1 MTYIIPNQQTKQHSQ
16 TNKSD
21 ISGTIYQSRNITLD
35 EQGYIKLSDAT
46 YAQFTTDDDADFDTS
61 DAMYPSTGEI
71 FMNSDNVFSGDL
83 GIGTLTDRGTD
94 TNAPTPNVEED
105 VIYFNS
111 AEVVSDGTLIKYRSA
126 PTTWTTVSSVIEA
139 GNRPACMAV
148 WDADNTLAVGSANK
162 VRLINSSW
170 GIETNVLT
178 LQSDYE
184 VFSMVADGSP
194 LYIATRSKSGGD
206 AKLFVA
212 SRSGINTDGS
222 ADYSYSAG
230 TFEIMSV
237 KRFKSSVVI
246 INSLGQLMRFNGG
259 GFDELASLPIYATGI
274 EWNDAQNDYSTV
286 SNRAMWCDG
295 DLIYINLSSL
305 TRNGRFKMLPNFH
318 SGIWCYDD
326 TSKSLY
332 HRHSP
337 SYTRVETISGANVTV
352 STTNNNF
359 TLTSGNLNN
368 VSTGMPVLFDNG
380 SGTAI
385 PELKESVCYFLIK
398 DSSTVFKLAESYDLA
413 IAGTAID
420 ITNAGNVSQNWYVY
434 KVNDYGW
441 AIYDNRMAVCVLNNL
456 LFDDTVAGRIA
467 YTAELGSKQA
477 ITTSRTVF
485 GGTNPFIPNRGYFTT
500 PRLNSTN
507 IEDVY
512 NTVYVKFRPLGLDD
526 KIIIKAK
533 TRDRYGFPFTSVQGS
548 TSENWRGVWTST
560 TVFTTT
566 ADLSDV
572 IVGDEIEIIAGVGSG
587 HVAHVYEI
595 SVSTGTYTVTLTE
608 AFPFAVSNDQMRFQ
622 VDCYKIL
629 GTLSA
634 STSLDN
640 QNDGYVSFPIFD
652 GSAKTVQ
659 IKVELRG
666 IGVTIEELII
676 DSKKNR

>member
-46 YAQFTTDDDADFDTS
+46 YAQFTTDDDADFDTA
-61 DAMYPSTGEI
+61 DAMYPSTGSI
-71 FMNSDNVFSGDL
+71 FINSDNVFSGSL
-83 GIGTLTDRGTD
+83 GVGTLTDRGTD
-94 TNAPTPNVEED
+94 TNAPTPSVEED
-105 VIYFNS
+105 VVYFNG
-111 AEVVSDGTLIKYRSA
+111 AEVVSDGTVIKYRSA
-126 PTTWTTVSSVIEA
+126 STTWTTVSAVIEA
-139 GNRPACMAV
+139 GNRPACMTV
-148 WDADNTLAVGSANK
+148 WDAENVLAVGSANK
-162 VRLINSSW
+162 VRFVSTSW
-170 GIETNVLT
+170 VVDSTVLT
-178 LQSDYE
+178 LPSEYE
-184 VFSMVADGSP
+184 VFSMASNGSQ
-194 LYIATRSKSGGD
+194 LLIMTRNKSGGD
-206 AKLFVA
+206 AKMFVV
-212 SRSGINTDGS
+212 NTISTS

-230 TFEIMSV
+230 TFEIMSG

-286 SNRAMWCDG
+286 SNRAMWTDG
-295 DLIYINLSSL
+295 DLVYINLSSF
-305 TRNGRFKMLPNFH
+305 TQNGRFQMLPNFH
-318 SGIWCYDD
+318 SGFWCYDD

-337 SYTRVETISGANVTV
+337 SYTRFESISGSDVTV
-352 STTNNNF
+352 SAVNNTF

-368 VSTGMPVLFDNG
+368 VSTGMPVLFKIG
-380 SGTAI
+380 SGTLI
-385 PELKESVCYFLIK
+385 PELKEGTSYFLIK

-420 ITNAGNVSQNWYVY
+420 ITTAGNTGQSWYIY

-441 AIYDNRMAVCVLNNL
+441 AIYDSRMAICVLNNL
-456 LFDDTVAGRIA
+456 LFDNTVAGRLA
-467 YTAELGSKQA
+467 YTAELASKQDLA
-477 ITTSRTVF
+477 TGKTVF

-500 PRLNSTN
+500 PRLNSAN
-507 IEDVY
+507 IEDTY

-548 TSENWRGVWTST
+548 STTNWKGVWTST

-572 IVGDEIEIIAGVGSG
+572 VEGDEIEIIAGVGSG
-587 HVAHVYEI
+587 HIAHVSTI

-608 AFPFAVSNDQMRFQ
+608 AFPFAASNDQMRFQ
-622 VDCYKIL
+622 VDTYKIL
-629 GTLSA
+629 DTIT
-634 STSLDN
+634 STSKYAAN
-640 QNDGYVSFPIFD
+640 GFAEMPFADGNNGTFAQV
-652 GSAKTVQ
+652 
-659 IKVELRG
+659 KVELRG
-666 IGVTIEELII
+666 IGTTISELQVVHKGMR
-676 DSKKNR
+676 STGN